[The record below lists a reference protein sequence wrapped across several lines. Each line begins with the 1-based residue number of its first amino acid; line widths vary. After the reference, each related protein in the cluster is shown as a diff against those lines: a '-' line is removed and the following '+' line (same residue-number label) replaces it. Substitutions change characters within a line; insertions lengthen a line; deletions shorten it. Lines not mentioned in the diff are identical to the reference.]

1 MRHQFYSSARK
12 SCNLEMHFGLFQ
24 IEEGEINRTRSM
36 NYKIFLQKNSI
47 SYTVYISLLIV
58 DGNKVTQLL

>member
-1 MRHQFYSSARK
+1 
-12 SCNLEMHFGLFQ
+12 MHFGLFQ